1 MLYTKYTRMTQQEK
15 ILGQDTAGV
24 NQILPHTNKWAWDL
38 YKLGKNNNWTPEEV
52 PMVKDVQNWK
62 KDDVLTDDERLLVKR
77 CLGFF
82 AGSESLVGNNLFT
95 MFKYV
100 TDPECRQFMARQM
113 YEECLHN
120 DTIVY
125 ICDSL
130 DLDINEV
137 YKAYETI
144 SSIKAKDD
152 FLMSVTRDLAENPVD
167 SQTPEGVREIIK
179 AAFIYWVVCE
189 GTFFYSGFAMLLA
202 LSEKI
207 PGIAEQIQYTLR
219 DESLHI
225 KFGTNLLNRLKEQ
238 HPEVWDDNFEE
249 ELTGYLKS
257 AVELEIAYAKDV
269 LPTGILGLN
278 ADMFV
283 DYMQHIAN
291 RRLAGLGMKFRY
303 DKDVN
308 PFPWLSETIDLSKQ
322 KNFFETK
329 VTDYQNA
336 GALDDDF

>member
-1 MLYTKYTRMTQQEK
+1 MTQNTGE
-15 ILGQDTAGV
+15 ILGKETAGV

-62 KDDVLTDDERLLVKR
+62 KDDVISDDERLLIKR

-95 MFKYV
+95 MFRYV
-100 TDPECRQFMARQM
+100 TDPECRQYMSRQM

-137 YKAYETI
+137 YQAYETI
-144 SSIKAKDD
+144 PSIKAKDD
-152 FLMSVTRDLAENPVD
+152 FLMSITSSLANNPVD
-167 SQTPEGVREIIK
+167 SSTEQGVREIIK
-179 AAFIYWVVCE
+179 AAFIYWIVCE
-189 GTFFYSGFAMLLA
+189 GTFFFSGFAMLLA
-202 LSEKI
+202 LADKI

-225 KFGTNLLNRLKEQ
+225 QFGTKLLNKMKEQ
-238 HPEVWDDNFEE
+238 HPDVWDKNLDD
-249 ELTGYLKS
+249 ELTSYLKD
-257 AVELEIAYAKDV
+257 AVQLEIAYAKDV

-278 ADMFV
+278 SDMFV

-291 RRLAGLGMKFRY
+291 RRLAGLGMEFRY

-329 VTDYQNA
+329 VTEYQNA